1 MVVGSLSSAIASWAK
16 VYLQCTNSSTF
27 LLKVIQTQK
36 MIIETQSSA
45 STHILRYSYLGQ
57 SCCERGVGDGG
68 ADSRRSPLPRSAS
81 HGSKPNDVHT
91 KPHVLYR
98 L

>member
-1 MVVGSLSSAIASWAK
+1 MIVISW
-16 VYLQCTNSSTF
+16 TE
-27 LLKVIQTQK
+27 LL
-36 MIIETQSSA
+36 
-45 STHILRYSYLGQ
+45 G
-57 SCCERGVGDGG
+57 RGVGDGG
-68 ADSRRSPLPRSAS
+68 ADSSRSPLPRSAS